1 MGDTLRDIHFVYL
14 GETLPLYAKSSLEL
28 AHRQSGCRI
37 NLIGNRH
44 LRKSIKNPEINFV
57 EIEDFYKRETFLQCE
72 KKLLSPKDFR
82 NGFWTKSLER
92 LFVLEQ
98 FSSVAKIES
107 IFHAELDQLLFRVDT
122 LIDKLHKLDSKG
134 LFYPIHNSNRA
145 VASVLFINDTNSL
158 TKLINFTQT
167 TELFENEMEL
177 LSLWT
182 KQRNSNFV
190 GLPTL
195 VDKLVNPVNS
205 GGGTVAPEMI
215 GGVVDAAQI
224 GQWIAGIDPK
234 NVPIKERPSTKFVDA
249 PDGEILSK
257 EQLSRL
263 RFKFGDEGYLSCEA
277 EDMPELN
284 LYNLHLHSKVHPWII
299 KDPNR
304 LNGLVAISKDKRFI
318 PGTAR
323 IQKMEYMKVRLY
335 YARKNKSLYFDRIL
349 MKCNKYFGRRSSS
362 YPYISGDTFRSF
374 ADHIWEEDR
383 KKINIADI
391 KESDVIFC
399 QSENLESLVSEILI
413 GLQVKV
419 ILLLGNSD
427 SNHGKNLDFLAKIN
441 SVRYTFAQ
449 NLLVRLPN
457 VSSLPIGLENLWRRN
472 NGKIVLFKGASINH
486 SKKTN
491 RVMWTFTIKTN
502 KEARL
507 LAARQLSKSSIA
519 DNVGI
524 LKPKT
529 HAELLR
535 RYAFVACPPG
545 NGADTHRVWEA
556 MYLRCIPIV
565 LRNHMNEYFKELGL
579 PIWVIESYSEIEE
592 LSETALG
599 DKYAELSHKFDSK
612 WLWARTWFEE
622 IDSKRQ

>member
-28 AHRQSGCRI
+28 ARRQSGCRI

-44 LRKSIKNPEINFV
+44 LRKSIRNTEINFI
-57 EIEDFYKRETFLQCE
+57 EIEDFYEREPFLECE
-72 KKLLSPKDFR
+72 NKILSPKDFR

-98 FSSVAKIES
+98 FSSIATIES

-122 LIDKLHKLDSKG
+122 LIDKLHSLDSKS
-134 LFYPIHNSNRA
+134 LFYPIHNSNKA
-145 VASVLFINDTNSL
+145 VASVIFSNDTNSL
-158 TKLINFTQT
+158 SKLINFTQT
-167 TELFENEMEL
+167 TEIFQNEMEL
-177 LSLWT
+177 LSRWT
-182 KQRNSNFV
+182 QQRDSNFV

-195 VDKLVNPVNS
+195 LDKFENPVNS
-205 GGGTVAPEMI
+205 GGRTLAPEMI
-215 GGVVDAAQI
+215 GGVVDAAQL

-263 RFKFGDEGYLSCEA
+263 RFKIGDEGYLSCEA
-277 EDMPELN
+277 DDMFELN

-299 KDPNR
+299 KDTNR
-304 LNGLVAISKDKRFI
+304 LNGLLASSNEKRFI

-323 IQKMEYMKVRLY
+323 IQKIEYMKVRFY
-335 YARKNKSLYFDRIL
+335 YARKNKSLYLDRIL

-374 ADHIWEEDR
+374 ADHIWEEER
-383 KKINIADI
+383 KKINIAEV
-391 KESDVIFC
+391 KENDVIFC
-399 QSENLESLVSEILI
+399 QSENLKSLVSEILI

-441 SVRYTFAQ
+441 SVKYTFAQ
-449 NLLVRLPN
+449 NLLVKVPN
-457 VSSLPIGLENLWRRN
+457 ISPLPIGLENLWRRN
-472 NGKIVLFKGASINH
+472 NGKTVLFKGAGINLGR
-486 SKKTN
+486 KTY

-524 LKPKT
+524 LKPKD
-529 HAELLR
+529 HAEMLR

-545 NGADTHRVWEA
+545 NGADTHRIWEA

-565 LRNHMNEYFKELGL
+565 LRNHMNEYFEELGL
-579 PIWVIESYSEIEE
+579 PIWVVESYSEIEKLSEAVLSDKYNE
-592 LSETALG
+592 LSRR
-599 DKYAELSHKFDSK
+599 FDSK
-612 WLWARTWFEE
+612 WLWARTWLEE
-622 IDSKRQ
+622 INSKKQ